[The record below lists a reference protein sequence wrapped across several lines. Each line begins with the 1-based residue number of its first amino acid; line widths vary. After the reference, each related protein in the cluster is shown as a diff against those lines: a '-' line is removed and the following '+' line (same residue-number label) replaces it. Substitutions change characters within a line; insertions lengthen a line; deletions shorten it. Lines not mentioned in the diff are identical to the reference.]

1 MNKNLL
7 LFFISI
13 LFLPS
18 IGQEQNNFTQKKGRK
33 IAILK
38 HDVHANEKISV
49 VTAQR
54 FTGSMNVYGVLCSES
69 NLLNYNSSLNA
80 LTFFHRKS
88 PFYIPSA
95 NGNEGSVVAMYS
107 TNLGTS
113 WDSTCV
119 WANSTYTAQIPQGLI
134 YNPAGNTNLNNAY
147 LVGCGPVQSGTNNVG
162 NWYASK
168 SLFSGPTTTPG
179 VDQQAI
185 INGISPLKKHSNAQ
199 FAINSIEGG
208 LVRTLSN
215 IVNDPNATTK
225 SAYGLRGA
233 AMSKGQFNA
242 GAFMWSIDSF
252 VPAVESNTVANY
264 RYLDDKPLQ
273 AWSENGQTGYVV
285 MLGVRAGIPANNRS
299 YQLIIY
305 KTTNSGMS
313 WSLLPAQNYAALNG
327 VMCLMNRIWPMA
339 HVPGKVPRFSN
350 HEGWDATVD
359 INGNLHVA
367 CLVLG
372 AYSNHPD
379 SLDYYHEFTSEKY
392 KFPSANFYWPTIYDF
407 YTTSFGGIIQA
418 IVDTMYSEGPSGVL
432 GEPGYNYNYWTDG
445 GTKKIGYD
453 ARIQISRSIDGRKI
467 YYSWAETDTSIGGTR
482 WNIYP
487 DIMLRGYDVTIDKRS
502 PTYNITAGLT
512 TTTPDILSGAAFFH
526 YMSPVA
532 IGNSSVSCE
541 IPFSVSMTSATSLSL
556 VGNAPVNHYFIKG
569 ATLLANTCTLST
581 MFPNNCSTIPI
592 TLSSEENNLER
603 EVKLFPNPTADKAN
617 LKIDSEKSSE
627 INISVINSLGM
638 QLKSENKTM
647 YAGENELEIDFSD
660 LAEGF
665 YYLKIENSITS
676 QIFKVVV
683 SR

>member
-285 MLGVRAGIPANNRS
+285 MLGVRTSSIVCQRS
-299 YQLIIY
+299 YQPIIY
-305 KTTNSGMS
+305 KTTNGGTT
-313 WSLLPAQNYAALNG
+313 WTLLPAINYCNYAKYRFLVERMWSINSSSST
-327 VMCLMNRIWPMA
+327 II
-339 HVPGKVPRFSN
+339 PRFSN
-350 HEGWDATVD
+350 QEGWDAVVD
-359 INGNLHVA
+359 CYGELHFA
-367 CLVLG
+367 CTVLG
-372 AYSNHPD
+372 AYSSHLD
-379 SLDYYHEFTSEKY
+379 SLDEVWRFGPQQYSY
-392 KFPSANFYWPTIYDF
+392 PGGNFRWPTIYDF
-407 YTTSFGGIIQA
+407 YTSITSGVNCIPIDSMF
-418 IVDTMYSEGPSGVL
+418 SEGLYGKS
-432 GEPGYNYNYWTDG
+432 GEPGYGINPWIINAN
-445 GTKKIGYD
+445 KKVQYD
-453 ARIQISRSIDGRKI
+453 ARIQMSRSNDGKKI
-467 YYSWAETDTSIGGTR
+467 FYSWAETDTSIGGTR

-487 DIMLRGYDVTIDKRS
+487 DIYLRGVDFTINKFT
-502 PTYNITAGLT
+502 PHFNITGGLIAT
-512 TTTPDILSGAAFFH
+512 YPDILSGSAFFH
-526 YMSPVA
+526 YMSPFA

-541 IPFSVSMTSATSLSL
+541 IPFTASMNSTLD
-556 VGNAPVNHYFIKG
+556 GNLPINHYYIRGTVIPANSFSI
-569 ATLLANTCTLST
+569 NTCQL
-581 MFPNNCSTIPI
+581 FNCGNVIEDSFIHPET
-592 TLSSEENNLER
+592 
-603 EVKLFPNPTADKAN
+603 KLFPNPTADKAN